1 MRNLK
6 KILAMVLALV
16 MSLSLMATAGAA
28 DFTDASSINEKYETA
43 IEVLEGLGVFKGYQD
58 GTFQPQ
64 GSITRAETAAIIYRI
79 VTGDV
84 KDEQVGI
91 YADYNL
97 FTDVP
102 STSWFAGYVNYC
114 ANAEYIKGVGGG
126 KFNPNAQVTGYAAL
140 AMILRAIGYTANG
153 GFTGSDWEVQTARTA
168 EARKITKNI
177 LTGTLGQDANRETV
191 AEILFQAILVNM
203 VDHNVDNTFNGDQ
216 GYFEKDITLGYKTF
230 KLEQV
235 EGVVTANEF
244 ADLYSNQVL
253 NEGLTNLEVAEDD
266 IRSLAITTEITD
278 IGESR
283 YAYITGSKVLAMGD
297 TGNNKVTEF
306 GHACDITT
314 TSKFNAVAEMSAA
327 SGIEYYVDFDRSG
340 YWTSDFRI
348 EYVITFA
355 NEYGGYKDA
364 AAYNEA
370 AQFADDAL
378 VYWRND
384 GKTLNRVIPAGQVI
398 TLTDYDNMRNIF
410 TWSNGV
416 WDKDTDKFQ
425 NGFEIGQV
433 YVATQTKEDISDKI
447 SFNQFVEDYLNDKT
461 FNDNWGVSYN
471 GQWVKF
477 VDNNG
482 DGQAEYAFK
491 TNSWLDEALETYTN
505 KDGETVTVFNWFDDN
520 DDPRSIDGDYQVRYM
535 NGETPAVGDKVICAW
550 IDNQIL
556 VEPAND
562 VTKTVKSY
570 SWRDD
575 EITCTDDEK
584 LGQSGIGNATDMLQL
599 IATMADKTEYVMYL
613 DHFGYVR
620 AYEWPGA
627 TDYVLV
633 TEIYARNNANGNLVR
648 DWPMTVELKN
658 KDEKPAE
665 YSLNGGSGNLFVT
678 SSHKNPQ
685 AAWSL
690 ISNYAAVGDYY
701 NWLQPAT
708 AHMGVGA
715 ADYAPNYGVGTL
727 TDNTYMYWPTNR
739 QAVRQITALTA
750 NDTFDYGAKTYKGIN
765 GVDLKN
771 EGTVSFTN
779 IAIANIDGDNATL
792 QGAARLKLDRDGRVM
807 FYNDGTNTRARYAV
821 DYVQLST
828 DLPVAAGAVRYPI
841 GGTPAYATAN
851 NDYVNAVH
859 DTQYYIVHD
868 NGVEYF
874 TDFTN
879 MPALTADNVGE
890 IHAAYAVAKD
900 ISSDNAGAPYWV
912 ADVIVFEVQNWSNDK
927 AGSVSLAYYTP
938 SRTTGNVQNI
948 DTINAKYGL
957 TSLIPGNKAWS
968 ADQWQ
973 WGANWDGYGFYK
985 LTNETEPVDNVMTAS
1000 KIDRIENNSAND
1012 RNYGKNNIHAGIV
1025 TREAYLAGN
1034 GYYIDVDMSYASAQP
1049 WLGARA
1055 VTQRVIASIEITD
1068 KIYSVTTDDTHQGYW
1083 YDYNEAELL
1092 RYKNANNSQVKEGD
1106 LIVWV
1111 GEAKSSAVD
1120 ASGIL
1125 SATNFVV
1132 DLGNPV
1138 NNADLFNKTASFL
1151 LRQDVSWQGE
1161 WIDIMEE
1168 QNTAAPTVVPVVT
1181 FFGQDSAW
1189 NGVNI
1194 TATATFNQATANN
1207 KAGADVSVEGGKLV
1221 MWEGANVTSS
1231 TSFDL
1236 PVLEG
1241 GKTYNGTVL
1250 SDDGRYYT
1258 VTLVQEPKTII
1269 PAEMEVYS
1277 TNPAIAVVK
1286 PNDGPTDIPASV
1298 DWRWITYRI
1307 TINDPEQLTINSLQN
1322 ILTASA
1328 GCKVVDLKA
1337 YDQTLTLD
1345 NYGTPISKNQTC
1357 ATAMWF
1363 EVTVEK
1369 NGTQKSVL
1377 MFRNQTDTIPGGTT
1391 FTVSI
1396 PNYATSGIK
1405 AYWVW
1410 PGTPVESS
1418 AIKMNGTTAEIQVV
1432 NGQGIEFAVS
1442 GLTAEPA
1449 ASDWSVTGG
1458 AGKMVYWH
1466 PEENNSSVMRIL
1478 VNGAAISGI
1487 SFTDPNAPAP
1497 LADRVATAL
1506 ADPTFVVV
1514 LSSSETTPT
1523 ADDILNAIKA
1533 EITKISDLGAAG
1545 AALISTATN
1554 VTALTNTAAGA
1565 TVRDQSVTV
1574 SVDGTAGKAVNS
1586 VQFTHLYTQAELTTA
1601 VTTAIAGGSYSVTTL
1616 NGAPNTTTPVE
1627 KLTATIVAAIN
1638 GVNGVSD
1645 VTISGLTQTGGT
1657 GNATTMVTSD
1667 VYGFNWSLTY
1677 NGATVTGTGSVTLV
1691 G

>member
-1 MRNLK
+1 
-6 KILAMVLALV
+6 
-16 MSLSLMATAGAA
+16 
-28 DFTDASSINEKYETA
+28 
-43 IEVLEGLGVFKGYQD
+43 
-58 GTFQPQ
+58 
-64 GSITRAETAAIIYRI
+64 
-79 VTGDV
+79 
-84 KDEQVGI
+84 
-91 YADYNL
+91 
-97 FTDVP
+97 
-102 STSWFAGYVNYC
+102 
-114 ANAEYIKGVGGG
+114 
-126 KFNPNAQVTGYAAL
+126 
-140 AMILRAIGYTANG
+140 
-153 GFTGSDWEVQTARTA
+153 
-168 EARKITKNI
+168 
-177 LTGTLGQDANRETV
+177 TV

-203 VDHNVDNTFNGDQ
+203 VDHNILNTNNGNQ
-216 GYFEKDITLGYKTF
+216 GYTEIDETLGYKTF

-244 ADLYSNQVL
+244 ADLYSDQVL
-253 NEGLTNLEVAEDD
+253 SEGRTNLEIAEND

-306 GHACDITT
+306 GHACDISSA
-314 TSKFNAVAEMSAA
+314 SKFNAVAEMSAA
-327 SGIEYYVDFDRSG
+327 SGIEYYVDFGRSG

-348 EYVITFA
+348 EYIITFA

-370 AQFADDAL
+370 AQFADNAL

-425 NGFEIGQV
+425 EGFEIGQV

-461 FNDNWGVSYN
+461 FNDSWGISYN

-505 KDGETVTVFNWFDDN
+505 KDGETVTVFNRFDDN
-520 DDPRSIDGDYQVRYM
+520 NDPRSIDGDYQVRYM

-575 EITCTDDEK
+575 EITCTDDEI

-599 IATMADKTEYVMYL
+599 IATMADKTEYIMYL

-665 YSLNGGSGNLFVT
+665 YGLNGGGNNLFVA
-678 SSHKNPQ
+678 NQPF
-685 AAWSL
+685 SL
-690 ISNYAAVGDYY
+690 IWNLAATSNYY
-701 NWLQPAT
+701 NWLLPAT
-708 AHMGVGA
+708 GHVGVNA
-715 ADYAPNYGVGTL
+715 VNYAPKHANPTFGA
-727 TDNTYMYWPTNR
+727 DTYLYWEN
-739 QAVRQITALTA
+739 
-750 NDTFDYGAKTYKGIN
+750 N
-765 GVDLKN
+765 
-771 EGTVSFTN
+771 
-779 IAIANIDGDNATL
+779 
-792 QGAARLKLDRDGRVM
+792 
-807 FYNDGTNTRARYAV
+807 RARYAV

-841 GGTPAYATAN
+841 GGTPAYVTAN

-874 TDFTN
+874 TDFTH

-900 ISSDNAGAPYWV
+900 ISSDNADAPYWV
-912 ADVIVFEVQNWSNDK
+912 ADVIVFEVQNWNNDK
-927 AGSVSLAYYTP
+927 AGSVALAYYTP

-973 WGANWDGYGFYK
+973 WGADWDGYGFYK
-985 LTNETEPVDNVMTAS
+985 LINETEPVDNVMTAS
-1000 KIDRIENNSAND
+1000 KITRIENNGAND

-1034 GYYIDVDMSYASAQP
+1034 GYYIDVDMSYANAQP

-1055 VTQRVIASIEITD
+1055 NTQPVIASIEITD
-1068 KIYSVTTDDTHQGYW
+1068 KIYSVTTGSTHQGYP

-1092 RYKNANNSQVKEGD
+1092 RYKNANNSQVKAGD

-1111 GEAKSSAVD
+1111 GEAKSSAVN

-1151 LRQDVSWQGE
+1151 LRQDSSWKGE
-1161 WIDIMEE
+1161 WINIMDE
-1168 QNTAAPTVVPVVT
+1168 QAAGSAPVDAPMVKFYGVEDNGIGDKNSAYNTITVSYATASKATNANFLTVGDGKWTITPDAPKSGDTISKTGQTWTLSIYGDDERFYTYTLVLEAIGSVAKLESTNSNVATVDQTTGEIDVKDNNLSINQFVSYFMPKTGVKWTFKTAAGNTITDWTQKMDAVATIEAVVT
-1181 FFGQDSAW
+1181 AEDGVTTATYYKK
-1189 NGVNI
+1189 GGAATVNI
-1194 TATATFNQATANN
+1194 TTMTGNGVANFMLYGDPADPATKISQV
-1207 KAGADVSVEGGKLV
+1207 GADVNNADGTVSRTYAVTKNRPVYAMSISDTYKGTFWWSTAGDPMGWAVGTTFVATPGKTDTVNGTTVDLGINTSVPRVFTEASTITFKNDPIAPSTINIALVGGSGAGDIG
-1221 MWEGANVTSS
+1221 ETTGANVQNG
-1231 TSFDL
+1231 DIKKVA
-1236 PVLEG
+1236 PVTGAFTANATGWTTLSGLAVGENG
-1241 GKTYNGTVL
+1241 ADATFEIKVTDGYALYLTGDAENLALAKLTAGASNAGKTTWTLQISGAKQNVVLTLKAKNMQTAAADALRIDTQALTGTAPSSL
-1250 SDDGRYYT
+1250 S
-1258 VTLVQEPKTII
+1258 
-1269 PAEMEVYS
+1269 
-1277 TNPAIAVVK
+1277 
-1286 PNDGPTDIPASV
+1286 ASV
-1298 DWRWITYRI
+1298 PNSTDR
-1307 TINDPEQLTINSLQN
+1307 LT
-1322 ILTASA
+1322 
-1328 GCKVVDLKA
+1328 K
-1337 YDQTLTLD
+1337 
-1345 NYGTPISKNQTC
+1345 
-1357 ATAMWF
+1357 
-1363 EVTVEK
+1363 
-1369 NGTQKSVL
+1369 
-1377 MFRNQTDTIPGGTT
+1377 
-1391 FTVSI
+1391 
-1396 PNYATSGIK
+1396 
-1405 AYWVW
+1405 
-1410 PGTPVESS
+1410 
-1418 AIKMNGTTAEIQVV
+1418 
-1432 NGQGIEFAVS
+1432 
-1442 GLTAEPA
+1442 
-1449 ASDWSVTGG
+1449 
-1458 AGKMVYWH
+1458 
-1466 PEENNSSVMRIL
+1466 
-1478 VNGAAISGI
+1478 
-1487 SFTDPNAPAP
+1487 
-1497 LADRVATAL
+1497 
-1506 ADPTFVVV
+1506 
-1514 LSSSETTPT
+1514 
-1523 ADDILNAIKA
+1523 
-1533 EITKISDLGAAG
+1533 
-1545 AALISTATN
+1545 TN
-1554 VTALTNTAAGA
+1554 VTGTDGLTVNGLGA
-1565 TVRDQSVTV
+1565 S
-1574 SVDGTAGKAVNS
+1574 
-1586 VQFTHLYTQAELTTA
+1586 QADAE
-1601 VTTAIAGGSYSVTTL
+1601 AGGSEVTLPKVGVTPIGDNTVYVNVTYSD
-1616 NGAPNTTTPVE
+1616 
-1627 KLTATIVAAIN
+1627 AA
-1638 GVNGVSD
+1638 
-1645 VTISGLTQTGGT
+1645 
-1657 GNATTMVTSD
+1657 
-1667 VYGFNWSLTY
+1667 
-1677 NGATVTGTGSVTLV
+1677 TGTTWTGTLTITV
-1691 G
+1691 NRPAA